1 MKYCL
6 IYQPNKE
13 RLMSKADELS
23 IIYNRADTTL
33 PDFLEKY
40 REKRIIINIDEDFKE
55 SDFKLIK
62 ALYEK
67 YSNFVLKLE
76 KYNEKLVKDIKENRI
91 PYFLGRLVNDW
102 DTFNALIEL
111 EVSDI
116 YVVEHLGFE
125 LDLCAKKAHAAA
137 INIRVFPNIAQ
148 SSWRDSLDIK
158 KFFIRPEDIVQYEP
172 YVDVCE
178 FLDVQKQ
185 RTLHSIYA
193 IDKKWF
199 GPLREIISDCDLDI
213 NSQFIVP
220 RFAENRIKCGKRCLK
235 GSGCNICETVEHL
248 AKTLEEQKIKV
259 VMKKKE
265 EEEE

>member
-76 KYNEKLVKDIKENRI
+76 KYNEKLVKDIKENHI
-91 PYFLGRLVNDW
+91 PYFLGKLVND
-102 DTFNALIEL
+102 
-111 EVSDI
+111 
-116 YVVEHLGFE
+116 
-125 LDLCAKKAHAAA
+125 
-137 INIRVFPNIAQ
+137 
-148 SSWRDSLDIK
+148 
-158 KFFIRPEDIVQYEP
+158 
-172 YVDVCE
+172 
-178 FLDVQKQ
+178 
-185 RTLHSIYA
+185 
-193 IDKKWF
+193 
-199 GPLREIISDCDLDI
+199 
-213 NSQFIVP
+213 
-220 RFAENRIKCGKRCLK
+220 
-235 GSGCNICETVEHL
+235 
-248 AKTLEEQKIKV
+248 
-259 VMKKKE
+259 
-265 EEEE
+265 

>member
-148 SSWRDSLDIK
+148 SS
-158 KFFIRPEDIVQYEP
+158 
-172 YVDVCE
+172 
-178 FLDVQKQ
+178 
-185 RTLHSIYA
+185 
-193 IDKKWF
+193 
-199 GPLREIISDCDLDI
+199 
-213 NSQFIVP
+213 
-220 RFAENRIKCGKRCLK
+220 
-235 GSGCNICETVEHL
+235 
-248 AKTLEEQKIKV
+248 
-259 VMKKKE
+259 
-265 EEEE
+265 